1 MQTLPAMHNFY
12 KNIQAVILDA
22 GQFPTSPK
30 ALCWLDAGLPVVC
43 CDGAAERFL
52 LSGRVPW
59 RIVGDSDS
67 LKPELQERYKAIVRH
82 IPDQETNDQTKA
94 VEYLASYGYRK
105 IAIVGATGL
114 REDHT
119 LGNITLLQD
128 YLEAGV
134 EARIFTDYGV
144 FVPVDSFLDFK
155 CRPGTKVSIFN
166 FGASGFRSEGLQYP
180 LYDFKRLWQGTLNVA
195 VSEHVYIEA
204 CGQFLVFVEYGRQ
217 GD

>member
-1 MQTLPAMHNFY
+1 MHNFY

-22 GQFPTSPK
+22 GQFPTSTK

-128 YLEAGV
+128 YMEAGV

-144 FVPVDSFLDFK
+144 FVPPKSRFSISEPPDSGA
-155 CRPGTKVSIFN
+155 RVSSI
-166 FGASGFRSEGLQYP
+166 RSMISK
-180 LYDFKRLWQGTLNVA
+180 D
-195 VSEHVYIEA
+195 
-204 CGQFLVFVEYGRQ
+204 YGREHSMSLSPSMYI
-217 GD
+217 